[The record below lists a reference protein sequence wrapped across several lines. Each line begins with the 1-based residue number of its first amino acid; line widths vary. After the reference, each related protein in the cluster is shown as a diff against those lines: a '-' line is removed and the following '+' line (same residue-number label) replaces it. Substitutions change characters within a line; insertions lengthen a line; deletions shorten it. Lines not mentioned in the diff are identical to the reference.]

1 MLRVIF
7 ILCLVLSPICLWGQ
21 TSHVKTSQ
29 EYFLEGNL
37 EKAFEVEVQNLMNIE
52 RSQGKRN
59 PDFVESLRLLSIF
72 DYFGGNFKEAI
83 EFATEA
89 LGIAEK
95 IYGRE
100 SAEYAVILA
109 NIAMYYEKMQDYPE
123 AIRNITEALEIR
135 EKVLGKT
142 NPIYIANFESLAL
155 YNYDS
160 GNHQEALQL
169 GLELLKMRE
178 SQAGKK
184 SPDYARALNHVGTF
198 YYKLGNDQ
206 EAYRYLTEAL
216 KINEEVLG
224 RNHPEFAT
232 NLNNLASYYSSAG
245 NYQEAVRLET
255 EALSI
260 IEKVYGKNHPNYAMS
275 LGNLALYY
283 SQLGNYSDA
292 IRLGTESLQITEI
305 FFGKN
310 HIGYAVALSSL
321 AQTYSNFGNFKE
333 SIRLEKE
340 ALKILEEI
348 EGKHSYH
355 YATSLSRLSIYYAG
369 IRNYVEAIIQGTEA
383 LNIIADIMGNNN
395 SSYVSALSNL
405 ANYHSYLGN
414 YDQAIR
420 LSMDVLKI
428 KEDIL
433 GKRHPDYAI
442 SLGNLARYY
451 ASKGNYKD
459 AINLEKESL
468 KINEDILGRI
478 HPANAESL
486 RNLSFYYL
494 NTGDIDSLKEAV
506 SEAYSL
512 NNDILTS
519 SFQFL
524 PASERGYYWDAN
536 KLLFTSFIPEYC
548 FLLDD
553 KDLTSLGYNSA
564 LLSKGILL
572 NSEIE
577 FDRFLADTGN
587 AELTGKYNEI
597 KNIRLEINKLY
608 EKPVAERWCD
618 TDSLERVAANLE
630 RNLMSRSKEF
640 GDYTRNLSITWQD
653 VQKRLKNR
661 DVAIEFVLTT
671 LHTGQTV
678 YLAYVLRP
686 DMESPALVRLFE
698 EKELTS
704 LFSPDSPYL
713 IYDNK
718 EKAGNLV
725 WDKLRPFV
733 EDCEN
738 IYFAPDGILH
748 QIAIEYLPDFD
759 GYSLISDRYNLH
771 RLSSTRQL
779 AAERKGR
786 ERDSAV
792 VYGGIVY
799 DNDIASMQVES
810 RKYRQRDDQASRS
823 ETASYGLVESLDGR
837 LGISYLE
844 GTLKEAELIKKALE
858 KKKYKAQLI
867 TGQNASEESFKYL
880 SGKNTGIIHIGT
892 HGFYWKEEEADKTA
906 PSNALFPF
914 MSESDNSRQQS
925 AEDKAL
931 TRSGLL
937 MAGAQ
942 NTLQG
947 RELPE
952 GVDDGLLTAL
962 EIAQLNLRNTDLVV
976 LSACQTGMGD
986 ISGDGVFGLQR
997 GFKKAGVNSLLM
1009 SLWNVDDDATQMLM
1023 SEFFQYLMKGL
1034 TKQESLRNARQAV
1047 RSFSG
1052 MINGH
1057 YRDFSDPKYW
1067 GAFILLDALD

>member
-1 MLRVIF
+1 MVRVIF
-7 ILCLVLSPICLWGQ
+7 ILCLVLSPFFLLGQ
-21 TSHVKTSQ
+21 TIQAKTSE

-52 RSQGKRN
+52 RTQGKRT

-72 DYFGGNFKEAI
+72 DYFAGNFQEAI
-83 EFATEA
+83 EFAAEA

-100 SAEYAVILA
+100 SAECAVILA

-123 AIRNITEALEIR
+123 AIRYITETLDIR

-142 NPIYIANFESLAL
+142 DPIYRATFESLVL
-155 YNYDS
+155 YNENS
-160 GNHQEALQL
+160 GNLQEALRL
-169 GLELLKMRE
+169 GLELLKIRE
-178 SQAGKK
+178 DLAGKN
-184 SPDYARALNHVGTF
+184 SPEYARALNNVGS
-198 YYKLGNDQ
+198 YYIKLGNYQ
-206 EAYRYLTEAL
+206 QAYRSLSEAL
-216 KINEEVLG
+216 KINEVTLG
-224 RNHPEFAT
+224 RNHPDYAT
-232 NLNNLASYYSSAG
+232 NVNNLAGYYSATG
-245 NYQEAVRLET
+245 DYRE
-255 EALSI
+255 
-260 IEKVYGKNHPNYAMS
+260 
-275 LGNLALYY
+275 
-283 SQLGNYSDA
+283 A
-292 IRLGTESLQITEI
+292 IRLGTEALGIIEHSFGKSNPYYAPLLNSLVFYHLNLRNYSDVIHLATEALQITEN
-305 FFGKN
+305 FYGKN
-310 HIGYAVALSSL
+310 EREYVEALQNL
-321 AQTYSNFGNFKE
+321 AYSYYIFGNYKE

-348 EGKHSYH
+348 EGKHSFG
-355 YATSLSRLSIYYAG
+355 YAISLSRLSLYYAHIG
-369 IRNYVEAIIQGTEA
+369 NYVEAINQSTNA
-383 LNIIADIMGNNN
+383 LNITEDVLGKNNPN
-395 SSYVSALSNL
+395 YATELSNIAL
-405 ANYHSYLGN
+405 YHSYLGN
-414 YDQAIR
+414 YDQAIL
-420 LSMDVLKI
+420 LSMDALKI
-428 KEDIL
+428 KDDIF
-433 GKRHPDYAI
+433 GKMHPDYAI
-442 SLGNLARYY
+442 SLNNLARYY
-451 ASKGNYKD
+451 ASKGNYPD
-459 AINLEKESL
+459 AINLEKEAL
-468 KINEDILGRI
+468 EINEDILGKS
-478 HPANAESL
+478 HPANSESL
-486 RNLSFYYL
+486 RNLSFYYFK
-494 NTGDIDSLKEAV
+494 TGDLDNLKEAV
-506 SEAYSL
+506 SKAYSL
-512 NNDILTS
+512 NNELLTS

-524 PASERGYYWDAN
+524 PASERAYYWDAN
-536 KLLFTSFIPEYC
+536 KLLFTSSIPEYC
-548 FLLDD
+548 FQLDD
-553 KDLTSLGYNSA
+553 KDLISLGCNSA

-577 FDRFLADTGN
+577 FDRFLAETGN
-587 AELTGKYNEI
+587 DELSEKYNEI
-597 KNIRLEINKLY
+597 KNIRLELNRLY
-608 EKPVAERWCD
+608 EKPLAERWCD
-618 TDSLERVAANLE
+618 TDSLERVAADLE

-718 EKAGNLV
+718 EKANNLV

-759 GYSLISDRYNLH
+759 GYRLISDRYNIH

-779 AAERKGR
+779 AMGR
-786 ERDSAV
+786 EWGKRDSAV

-799 DNDIASMQVES
+799 DNDIASMQAES
-810 RKYRQRDDQASRS
+810 RKYRQDDDQAFRS
-823 ETASYGLVESLDGR
+823 ASAPYGLVESLDSR
-837 LGISYLE
+837 LGISYLG
-844 GTLKEAELIKKALE
+844 GTLKEAELIKKTLD
-858 KKKYKAQLI
+858 KRKFKAQLI
-867 TGQNASEESFKYL
+867 TGKNATEESFKNL

-892 HGFYWKEEEADKTA
+892 HGFYWKEDEADKTA
-906 PSNALFPF
+906 PSIALLPF
-914 MSESDNSRQQS
+914 ISKNDYSRQQGT
-925 AEDKAL
+925 EDKAL

-1023 SEFFQYLMKGL
+1023 SEFFQYLMLGL

-1052 MINGH
+1052 IINGH